1 MVVSSMSHL
10 ECSRCKKCY
19 DPDVI
24 NQLCSCGGPLL
35 VKYDMEHLART
46 RKSVLSSRPPSLW
59 RYGEFLPVRKEE
71 NIVTLGEGMTPI
83 VQLCSIGH
91 RLGTCHL
98 YMKDEGIIPTGT
110 FKCRGAA
117 VGVSRAK
124 ELGVQSLAMPSNGNA
139 GAAWALYAA
148 RAGIK
153 AYIVM
158 PEDSPAI
165 TMKEC
170 AISGASLYLVKGL
183 IGQAGKIVGRAI
195 NKYGWYDASTLKEPY
210 RIEGKKTMGLEIAEQ
225 FNWKMP
231 DVIIYPTGG
240 GVGIIGIYKGLLE
253 LKEIG
258 WIKGPIPRLVVVQSL
273 GCAPIVRAWEQGKAE
288 SEPWQNASTVAFGIN
303 VSKALGDFLVLEA
316 VYKTGGCAVAVSDG
330 EILKAQ
336 IELASEDGVFICP
349 EGAATMAA
357 VKHLYERGWIK
368 TDEKVVLLNTGAGT
382 KYPEIVEVQAPV
394 LDPDEELPE

>member
-1 MVVSSMSHL
+1 
-10 ECSRCKKCY
+10 
-19 DPDVI
+19 
-24 NQLCSCGGPLL
+24 
-35 VKYDMEHLART
+35 
-46 RKSVLSSRPPSLW
+46 
-59 RYGEFLPVRKEE
+59 
-71 NIVTLGEGMTPI
+71 MTPI
-83 VQLCSIGH
+83 VQLRSIGH
-91 RLGTCHL
+91 SMGTSHL

-117 VGVSRAK
+117 VGISRAK
-124 ELGVQSLAMPSNGNA
+124 ELGVKSLAMPSNGHA

-153 AYIVM
+153 ACVVM
-158 PEDSPAI
+158 PEDAPAI

-170 AISGASLYLVKGL
+170 AVSGASLYLVRGL

-258 WIKGPIPRLVVVQSL
+258 WIEGAIPRLVVVQSL
-273 GCAPIVRAWEQGKAE
+273 GCAPIVKATISAPQSRNRSTDTTGDNPGPKRRAQSSNDG
-288 SEPWQNASTVAFGIN
+288 
-303 VSKALGDFLVLEA
+303 LV
-316 VYKTGGCAVAVSDG
+316 T
-330 EILKAQ
+330 
-336 IELASEDGVFICP
+336 F
-349 EGAATMAA
+349 T
-357 VKHLYERGWIK
+357 H
-368 TDEKVVLLNTGAGT
+368 
-382 KYPEIVEVQAPV
+382 
-394 LDPDEELPE
+394 

>member
-1 MVVSSMSHL
+1 MAVSSMSHL

-24 NQLCSCGGPLL
+24 SQLCSCGGPLL
-35 VKYDMEHLART
+35 VKYDMEYLAQT
-46 RKSVLSSRPPSLW
+46 KKSALSSRSPSLW
-59 RYGEFLPVRKEE
+59 RYLEFLPVRKEE

-83 VQLCSIGH
+83 VQLRSIGRH
-91 RLGTCHL
+91 LGTSHL

-153 AYIVM
+153 ACIVM
-158 PEDSPAI
+158 PEDAPSI

-170 AISGASLYLVKGL
+170 VISGANLYLVKGL
-183 IGQAGKIVGRAI
+183 IGQAGNIVGRAI
-195 NKYGWYDASTLKEPY
+195 NKHGWYDASTLKEPY

-258 WIKGPIPRLVVVQSL
+258 WIEGRIPRMVVVQSH
-273 GCAPIVRAWEQGKAE
+273 GCAPIVRAWEQGRAE

-303 VSKALGDFLVLEA
+303 VPKALGDFLVLEA
-316 VYKTGGCAVAVSDG
+316 VYKTAGCAVAVSDG

-336 IELASEDGVFICP
+336 IELAVKDGVFVCP
-349 EGAATMAA
+349 EGAATLAA
-357 VKHLYERGWIK
+357 AKQLYHQGWMNPD
-368 TDEKVVLLNTGAGT
+368 DEVVLLNTGAGI
-382 KYPEIVEVQAPV
+382 KYPETVELELPV
-394 LDPDEELPE
+394 LEPNEELPE